1 MSEMITRFAP
11 SPTGHLHVGGA
22 RTALFNWAYARGRSG
37 VFLLRVEDTDQARSS
52 EASMRGILEDL
63 AWLGLDWDEGP
74 EFEMTGRNFGGD
86 PRGVG
91 PFYQSQRLEQYNAAI
106 ERLIERELAYHA
118 FESPEELEAKRK
130 AALSAKKPYR
140 YDRAGLEI
148 PKEERIKRAADGEP
162 HVVRF
167 RCPDERVTVSD
178 EVLGD
183 VTVAPEEI
191 DDFILRKRDG
201 FPTYHLAVVV
211 DDEAMGVTHVV
222 RGQEHLYNTPRHVSL
237 QRALEYRIP
246 AYAHLPLI
254 FNPDGS
260 KMSKRDK
267 DKAAREACV
276 KMGENAPPAPEIGGA
291 EFSAWLKD
299 KKRQLDGEQLAALA
313 DALDL
318 ELPEIDVADF
328 RASGY
333 LPEAL
338 CNYLALLG
346 WSPPA
351 EAGKDIEKFD
361 NAFLAKWFDLPRI
374 GKTNARFDRRKLLAF
389 NGDAITEMSEGE
401 FRDRW
406 RRWCARYEPTII
418 ERLEEATFNLLAEA
432 VRPRSKTLKEATES
446 AWFAVIPDD
455 QVAFDEKAVFKTL
468 HKNDGEGLEVL
479 RGVRARLEALDD
491 FSTERI
497 QSELNA
503 FAEQRGVG
511 LGKVAQP
518 LRVALTG
525 STVSPP
531 IDATV
536 AAIGKESGLARIDRC
551 LSECAV
557 PA

>member
-1 MSEMITRFAP
+1 MSEIVTRFAP

-52 EASMRGILEDL
+52 EASTRGILEDM

-74 EFEMTGRNFGGD
+74 AFEMEGRTFGGD

-106 ERLIERELAYHA
+106 ERLIETDRAYHA
-118 FESPEELEAKRK
+118 FESPEALEEKRK
-130 AALSAKKPYR
+130 AALAAKKPYR

-148 PKEERIKRAADGEP
+148 PKEERVKRARDGEA

-167 RCPDERVTVSD
+167 RCPDEKVTVVD
-178 EVLGD
+178 EVLGE
-183 VTVAPEEI
+183 VTVAPEEV

-201 FPTYHLAVVV
+201 FPTYHMAVVV
-211 DDEAMGVTHVV
+211 DDQAMGVTHVV

-237 QRALEYRIP
+237 QKALEYRVP

-267 DKAAREACV
+267 DKAAREACQQ
-276 KMGENAPPAPEIGGA
+276 MGETAPPAPEIGA
-291 EFSAWLKD
+291 DEFSAWLKD
-299 KKRQLDGEQLAALA
+299 KKRQLQGDQLAALA
-313 DALDL
+313 DALRL
-318 ELPEIDVADF
+318 ELPEIDVSDF

-333 LPEAL
+333 LPETV

-346 WSPPA
+346 WSPPG

-374 GKTNARFDRRKLLAF
+374 GKTNSRFDRRKLLAF
-389 NGDAITEMSEGE
+389 NGDAITEMSDGA
-401 FRDRW
+401 FRERW
-406 RRWCARYEPTII
+406 RRWCARYEPTIV
-418 ERLEEATFNLLAEA
+418 ERLEEGTFNLLAEA

-455 QVAFDEKAVFKTL
+455 QVAFDEKAVSKTL
-468 HKNDGEGLEVL
+468 HKNEGEGLGVL
-479 RGVRARLEALDD
+479 RDVRERLASLEA
-491 FSTERI
+491 FTTEAV
-497 QSELNA
+497 QSMLES
-503 FAEQRGVG
+503 FASEREIG

-536 AAIGKESGLARIDRC
+536 AALGKESALKRIDRC
-551 LSECAV
+551 LSECAA